1 MAAKTARNKT
11 FVRWFRRSFL
21 TGLLVMLPTV
31 LTVYVLYRIF
41 MWVDG
46 FLKPIIARYPFLDIP
61 GIGFLAV
68 VILVLLAGVLGGNLF
83 GRTLYQWFEG
93 RMGKIPLV
101 RSIYVAIKQIS
112 EVFLKQERTV
122 FKKVVLVQ
130 YPRPGMY
137 MIGFVTS
144 DWRFT
149 DPSGLQHKFITVFL
163 PTSPNPTTGFLVIIP
178 PHEATASDL
187 SIEDAFKVVISGG
200 AVVPESHRY
209 ASGEGEE
216 AASGGPTVSAT

>member
-1 MAAKTARNKT
+1 M
-11 FVRWFRRSFL
+11 RWFRRSFL
-21 TGLLVMLPTV
+21 TGLLVLLPTV
-31 LTVYVLYRIF
+31 VTAYVLYRIF
-41 MWVDG
+41 VWVDG

-68 VILVLLAGVLGGNLF
+68 VLIILLAGVLGGNLF
-83 GRTLYQWFEG
+83 GKTLYRWFEG
-93 RMGKIPLV
+93 GFEKIPLV

-130 YPRPGMY
+130 YPRPGIY

-144 DWRFT
+144 SWRFT
-149 DPSGLQHKFITVFL
+149 DPSGLEHEFITVFL
-163 PTSPNPTTGFLVIIP
+163 PTSPNPTTGFLIIIP
-178 PHEATASDL
+178 PHEAIASDL

-200 AVVPESHRY
+200 AVVPGSHRY
-209 ASGEGEE
+209 ASRESEDAG
-216 AASGGPTVSAT
+216 SGGPTVNAP